1 MNKPIKRSKLRAAC
15 GMLYYKTKR
24 KLLWLRMRK
33 KFATER
39 SQEPLPEL
47 QFTHKTPLLR
57 KLKDVDMYLQYN
69 KITNLKL
76 AAAKIDGVVVKPGQT
91 FSFWYLVG
99 KTSAKK
105 GYKEGLVLSNGRVG
119 KGIGGGLCQMTN
131 LIYWMTL
138 HTPLTVTERYRHGYD
153 VFPDSNRTQPFA
165 SGATC
170 YYPHLDLM
178 IRNDTDIPFQ
188 LLVNVGEEYLTGE
201 WRSVE
206 PPLFKYEIV
215 EKNHEMRQEFWGGY
229 SRHNELYREVYTRDG
244 EFVREEFVVANS
256 AIMMYRP
263 FLTGPDGKGTCG
275 EDDHSKYDR

>member
-1 MNKPIKRSKLRAAC
+1 
-15 GMLYYKTKR
+15 
-24 KLLWLRMRK
+24 
-33 KFATER
+33 
-39 SQEPLPEL
+39 
-47 QFTHKTPLLR
+47 
-57 KLKDVDMYLQYN
+57 
-69 KITNLKL
+69 
-76 AAAKIDGVVVKPGQT
+76 
-91 FSFWYLVG
+91 
-99 KTSAKK
+99 
-105 GYKEGLVLSNGRVG
+105 
-119 KGIGGGLCQMTN
+119 
-131 LIYWMTL
+131 
-138 HTPLTVTERYRHGYD
+138 
-153 VFPDSNRTQPFA
+153 
-165 SGATC
+165 
-170 YYPHLDLM
+170 M

-275 EDDHSKYDR
+275 EDDHSRYDR